1 MWQTGNIYHKRI
13 MYFLNDTT
21 KDDYQLL
28 KLIYSQYTSSHT
40 IMQNNKLLGI
50 LSIELDWVP
59 LVT

>member
-1 MWQTGNIYHKRI
+1 MWQTGNIHHKRI
-13 MYFLNDTT
+13 MSFLNDTT

-28 KLIYSQYTSSHT
+28 KLIYLQNTSSHT
-40 IMQNNKLLGI
+40 IMQNNKLFGI